1 MEEFNQQNNEEGNN
15 LSPSDNNPEIEA
27 TIHPVA
33 AALIGLFGGF
43 FLYQIVGGMATL
55 LVFGFD
61 IENAPAN
68 GVRLMTM
75 AGQIL
80 FILLPAL
87 ILAKVIY
94 FDVSSIIRFKFP
106 EWKETGLFTLG
117 MILITPLL
125 QNYLYIQNYLIEI
138 VAAKSETIQKLK
150 SIIDQLNELIEQTY
164 GNLLTPNNP
173 LEVALIFLVVAIT
186 PAICE
191 EVMFRGYIQKSFELK
206 IKPVW
211 SALITAIF
219 FGLYH
224 FNPYGIIPLIA
235 LGFFFGYSAYK
246 SNSIFIP
253 VLLHF
258 LNNFFAVT
266 AFLIYGEEEFI
277 SEKIIEEIDISFTIA
292 GFLISLLLFSALIF
306 YINKY
311 YRMKQNKGE
320 ENAFLP

>member
-1 MEEFNQQNNEEGNN
+1 MEEFNKQNNEEGNTS
-15 LSPSDNNPEIEA
+15 LPDPERYEVEP

-43 FLYQIVGGMATL
+43 FLYQVVGGMATL
-55 LVFGFD
+55 IVFDFK
-61 IENAPAN
+61 IEDAPAN

-87 ILAKVIY
+87 ILAKIIY
-94 FDVSSIIRFKFP
+94 FDVTSIIRFKLP
-106 EWKETGLFTLG
+106 EWKEVGLFTIG
-117 MILITPLL
+117 MVILTPLL
-125 QNYLYIQNYLIEI
+125 QNYLYIQNYLIEK

-150 SIIDQLNELIEQTY
+150 SLVDQLNELIEQTY
-164 GNLLTPNNP
+164 GSLLTPDNSF
-173 LEVALIFLVVAIT
+173 EVVLIFLVVAVT

-191 EVMFRGYIQKSFELK
+191 EVMFRGYVQKSFEFK

-246 SNSIFIP
+246 SDSIVIP

-258 LNNFFAVT
+258 LNNFFAVL
-266 AFLIYGEEEFI
+266 AFMIYGEDEFI
-277 SEKIIEEIDISFTIA
+277 SEKIIEEIDINFTVA
-292 GFLISLLLFSALIF
+292 GFVLSLLIFSALIY

-311 YRMKQNKGE
+311 YKMKQIKGE
-320 ENAFLP
+320 ENALLP